1 MAYIVMARKVTID
14 VTVRLHIRADDD
26 QSIDEVLQEM
36 DYNFTANESTD
47 ADIEDTEIVDWEILD
62 SK

>member
-1 MAYIVMARKVTID
+1 MARKVTID
-14 VTVRLHIRADDD
+14 VKVRLHIRADDD

>member
-1 MAYIVMARKVTID
+1 MARKAYID
-14 VTVRLHIRADDD
+14 VTVRLTIRADDD

-36 DYNFTANESTD
+36 DYNFTASPGTN
-47 ADIEDTEIVDWEILD
+47 ADIEDTEITDWEVVD